1 MRLYL
6 PRKTA
11 GEIQCATKHLC
22 GSSAKLKCPLEGLL
36 EQGTMGTLQTSGTRL
51 VYSANITT
59 GALLLSESRALALLL
74 LDGAD
79 KRELTQRALE
89 DNLLQKR
96 SPVTTKKMV
105 TLIKSR
111 FLYLTREDLEVVAHG
126 DRAEASLLLLAAI
139 VQAHKVV
146 GDFCRYIGK
155 ECIGLYKTSVTSA
168 DWDAYYDQCC
178 ALQPSVA
185 SWSDKTAQKVRA
197 VVFRI
202 LVECALLQADTL
214 AILPLFVPQCVQ
226 AYLAKP
232 EHAYARTCL
241 EAFNE

>member
-1 MRLYL
+1 
-6 PRKTA
+6 
-11 GEIQCATKHLC
+11 
-22 GSSAKLKCPLEGLL
+22 
-36 EQGTMGTLQTSGTRL
+36 MGTTQQPGTGLAGTRL

-79 KRELTQRALE
+79 KRELTQRALA

-96 SPVTTKKMV
+96 SPVTTRRMV

-111 FLYLTREDLEVVAHG
+111 FLYLAREDLEVVAHG
-126 DRAEASLLLLAAI
+126 DRTEASLLLLAAI
-139 VQAHKVV
+139 VQAHRIV

-155 ECIGLYKTSVTSA
+155 ECIGLYKTSITPA
-168 DWDAYYDQCC
+168 DWDAYYEQCC
-178 ALQPSVA
+178 AIQPSVA
-185 SWSDKTAQKVRA
+185 AWSGKTALKVRA

-202 LVECALLQADTL
+202 LVECGLLQADTL
-214 AILPLFVPQCVQ
+214 AILPLYVPQCVLG
-226 AYLAKP
+226 YLAQP
-232 EHAYARTCL
+232 EHFYARTCL